1 MTLDEI
7 LGEGTNYSNSP
18 IGPEIKLPV
27 YTKDKFDYGDA
38 SNKLTA
44 SDVVV
49 KASDT
54 GNIYGRRRTVQRTL
68 KKAKRSKK
76 IK

>member
-1 MTLDEI
+1 MTLDEL

-27 YTKDKFDYGDA
+27 YTKNKFDYGERA
-38 SNKLTA
+38 NKLTK
-44 SDVVV
+44 SDVVM
-49 KASDT
+49 KASDS

-68 KKAKRSKK
+68 KKRSK
-76 IK
+76 